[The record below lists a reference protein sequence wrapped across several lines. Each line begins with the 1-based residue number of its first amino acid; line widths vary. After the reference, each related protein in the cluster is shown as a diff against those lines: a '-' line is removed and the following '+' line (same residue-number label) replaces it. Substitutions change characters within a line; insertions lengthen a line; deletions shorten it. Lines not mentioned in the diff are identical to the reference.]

1 MKLKNLFSFYLPL
14 YGFTILAAIFPLLVA
29 PFVAR
34 AFSVED
40 FGIFNLLNS
49 IAYLILP
56 LITLGMQTGARKK
69 LANLSM
75 DKIREDF
82 SLVFSSS
89 IFTSLILSI
98 IVLFFML
105 SFKNNLFN
113 DVFIF
118 YDIISIVF
126 LSICIAIISFLYV
139 FFEVKNLFLSK
150 SFLMFITSASI
161 YLIVYLFIFIGP
173 FTRVYSQILVFFLTF
188 IILFLLFKLKI
199 RRPDFKITKELI
211 SIGLPLTIISFF
223 ELLSLSL
230 DKIFILNL
238 MGDFELGIYT
248 AYFYFFNLATFGS
261 KPLLPMIETYQYQN
275 KHHYRFIIF
284 FLSLGLFL
292 FLILLSIFHEQ
303 IALIAFGE
311 KYIDKS
317 YLMCLFFLL
326 GISKIF
332 IEFHKPKLVIS
343 MRQALSAKI
352 YIFVS
357 LFGIVSMYLFFP
369 YFKNLDYLIVILISV
384 NLIFLLIIKFF
395 LLNEKFYKTFN

>member
-1 MKLKNLFSFYLPL
+1 MKFKNLFSFYLPL
-14 YGFTILAAIFPLLVA
+14 YGFSILAAIFPILVA

-34 AFSVED
+34 ALSVED

-69 LANLSM
+69 LVNSSV
-75 DKIREDF
+75 DKIKQDF
-82 SLVFSSS
+82 SLIFSSS

-98 IVLFFML
+98 IVLLFML
-105 SFKNNLFN
+105 LFKNKLFN
-113 DVFIF
+113 DVFIS

-126 LSICIAIISFLYV
+126 LSILIAITSFLYV
-139 FFEVKNLFLSK
+139 FFEVKNMFLFK
-150 SFLMFITSASI
+150 SFLMFITSAAI
-161 YLIVYLFIFIGP
+161 YLIVYFFIFIGP
-173 FTRVYSQILVFFLTF
+173 FTRVYSQILVFFLAF

-211 SIGLPLTIISFF
+211 HIGLPLTIISVF

-230 DKIFILNL
+230 DKILVLNL
-238 MGDFELGIYT
+238 LGDYELGIYS

-275 KHHYRFIIF
+275 KHHFRYIIF
-284 FLSLGLFL
+284 FLSLGLFI
-292 FLILLSIFHEQ
+292 FLILLSTFHER

-332 IEFHKPKLVIS
+332 IEFHKPKLV
-343 MRQALSAKI
+343 MNKRQTLSSKI
-352 YIFVS
+352 YIFIS

-369 YFKNLDYLIVILISV
+369 YFKNLDYLIGILISV
-384 NLIFLLIIKFF
+384 NLIFLLIIKLV